1 MPKKIFK
8 YPLEITD
15 EQVVEMPEGAK
26 IISVQTQNNQVC
38 LWVIVE
44 PMLPKVKRGIRIY
57 GTGHPIDRENLEYI
71 GTAIMESGNLVWH
84 VFEVIGI
91 NEYFI
96 KMAGLNK

>member
-1 MPKKIFK
+1 MVKKVFK

-38 LWVIVE
+38 LWAIVT
-44 PMLPKVKRGIRIY
+44 PHNQLIKRGIRIY

-71 GTAIMESGNLVWH
+71 GTAIMENGNLVWH

-91 NEYFI
+91 NEYFM
-96 KMAGLNK
+96 KMAGI